1 MKHQL
6 RWLPVPHDSA
16 GAARA
21 DLTTGKERIVVP
33 DLIPARRSRLGV
45 SRLERE
51 VYRALELAEAN
62 SVVIAG
68 RQVARI
74 RATGQVARAGM
85 AELAIVNEAEQTY
98 GYDTDEVGRM
108 RLGRLADTAEWVLTD
123 ITREMSRR

>member
-1 MKHQL
+1 M
-6 RWLPVPHDSA
+6 A
-16 GAARA
+16 N
-21 DLTTGKERIVVP
+21 
-33 DLIPARRSRLGV
+33 LIPVRHSRLGV

-51 VYRALELAEAN
+51 VYRALELAEAS

-74 RATGQVARAGM
+74 RAAGQVARAGM
-85 AELAIVNEAEQTY
+85 AELAIVNQAEQTY

-108 RLGRLADTAEWVLTD
+108 RLRRLADTAEWVLTD